1 MGLRKAS
8 SGPSFFDLFTDQAT
22 NLVTGAQLLASILTA
37 SPQECVA
44 LRDQLHEV
52 EHSADEINHHIA
64 RLVNQTFVT
73 PFDREDLGRLSSCLD
88 DCMDLI
94 DEAGDLYVMYGLEN
108 IPGPTASLIA
118 EQADILTRCAVQ
130 TATNMPSLKSPLD
143 MREYWVEINSLE
155 NEGDLTYR
163 RALTALFDSGLDP
176 ITIIKLKDL
185 VEVLEKA
192 SDAFEDLAN
201 TIEMIAV
208 KES

>member
-1 MGLRKAS
+1 
-8 SGPSFFDLFTDQAT
+8 
-22 NLVTGAQLLASILTA
+22 
-37 SPQECVA
+37 
-44 LRDQLHEV
+44 
-52 EHSADEINHHIA
+52 
-64 RLVNQTFVT
+64 
-73 PFDREDLGRLSSCLD
+73 
-88 DCMDLI
+88 
-94 DEAGDLYVMYGLEN
+94 
-108 IPGPTASLIA
+108 
-118 EQADILTRCAVQ
+118 
-130 TATNMPSLKSPLD
+130 